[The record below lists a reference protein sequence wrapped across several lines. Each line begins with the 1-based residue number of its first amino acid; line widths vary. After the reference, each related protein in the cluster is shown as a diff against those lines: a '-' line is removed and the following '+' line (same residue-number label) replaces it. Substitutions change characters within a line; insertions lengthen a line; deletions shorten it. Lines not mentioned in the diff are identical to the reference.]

1 MARVELLKEGL
12 ALVDSGPLHAT
23 IMVSRRERPLSEVAI
38 EGGRYALKILEQLA
52 AFLPVIRRKSVTLRP
67 ESDYPEVV
75 REMILATQAVEASD
89 FTPLAA
95 VAGTTADMVADYL
108 LKTDATRI
116 VVDNGGDISIRLREG
131 EEIKVGLCLDLS
143 RREIDYALPVED
155 DCGICTSGIG
165 GRSFTLGV
173 ANAVIV
179 LAGRASVADAAASY
193 LGNKTTLDS
202 PNVERDWAERI
213 YPDTDI
219 PGKRVTVSVG
229 TLSEA
234 EIQQALGSGQ
244 KEALRLINSGTIRG
258 AVICVK
264 DSVLPLGIFLHKIRR
279 LQKGTA
285 CPRGGDSL
293 QAKER
298 F

>member
-1 MARVELLKEGL
+1 MARVELLKEGM

-23 IMVSRRERPLSEVAI
+23 IMVSKRGHPLSEAAM

-52 AFLPVIRRKSVTLRP
+52 VFLPVIRRKSLTLRL
-67 ESDYPEVV
+67 ESGYPEVV
-75 REMILATQAVEASD
+75 KEMILATRAVNDPD

-108 LKTDATRI
+108 LKTGATKI
-116 VVDNGGDISIRLREG
+116 VVNNGGDISIRLREG
-131 EEIKVGLCLDLS
+131 EEIKAGLCLDLAKG
-143 RREIDYALPVED
+143 EIDYALPVEN

-165 GRSFTLGV
+165 GRSFTLGI

-179 LAGRASVADAAASY
+179 LAERASVADAAATY

-202 PNVERDWAERI
+202 PNVERDWAEKI

-219 PGKRVTVSVG
+219 PEKKVVVSVG

-234 EIQQALGSGQ
+234 EIQRALESGQ
-244 KEALRLINSGTIRG
+244 KEALWLINSGIIRG
-258 AVICVK
+258 AVISVK
-264 DSVLPLGIFLHKIRR
+264 DSVLPLGIFPHKIRR
-279 LQKGTA
+279 LHKSTV
-285 CPRGGDSL
+285 
-293 QAKER
+293 
-298 F
+298 